1 MAVQVEREQPLPS
14 ARASSIL
21 TQLRERLR
29 RRTVMGPLAKR
40 RERWFYLMI
49 SPWLIGFIAFQ
60 AGPIIAAGLL
70 SFNDYSLTRGATW
83 VGLKHY
89 ETLLADPLAIR
100 TFWNTAYYAFV
111 SVPLGIVVAFVLAIL
126 LNQKLRGINVFRT
139 IFFVP
144 AVVEGVAVYMLW
156 GWIFNPRFGLINAL
170 LDLVGIRGPAWL
182 ASENWAMPAMIIIS
196 LWRVG
201 WMMLIYLAGLQ
212 DIPQEYYEAS
222 EIDGASRWQMFWH
235 ITIPLISPVTFFL
248 FVTGLIF
255 AMQIFTPLYV
265 LTRGGPNNSTMTLSL
280 LIFFA
285 AITFDRMGYASA
297 LAMLLF
303 MVILLITLA
312 QFLGARRW
320 VHYTSEEVH

>member
-1 MAVQVEREQPLPS
+1 
-14 ARASSIL
+14 
-21 TQLRERLR
+21 
-29 RRTVMGPLAKR
+29 
-40 RERWFYLMI
+40 
-49 SPWLIGFIAFQ
+49 
-60 AGPIIAAGLL
+60 
-70 SFNDYSLTRGATW
+70 
-83 VGLKHY
+83 
-89 ETLLADPLAIR
+89 
-100 TFWNTAYYAFV
+100 V